1 MDLVV
6 EDGSRVG
13 TVYFLMNEDNVK
25 RQVGLP
31 WVAFGSDA
39 ESSAPEGV
47 FLKSST
53 HPRAYGNFARAL
65 GTYARDQKAAPS
77 RT

>member
-1 MDLVV
+1 MDLVI

-31 WVAFGSDA
+31 WVAFGSD
-39 ESSAPEGV
+39 EDSRRP
-47 FLKSST
+47 K
-53 HPRAYGNFARAL
+53 AY
-65 GTYARDQKAAPS
+65 S
-77 RT
+77 